1 MSKPKGILCDLCGR
15 PGLQTKL
22 VTRSYGKGA
31 SLLVIEGI
39 PLHSCPHCGETYL
52 TADTLHE
59 VERIRALRKAVSV
72 VRPVPVATF
81 A

>member
-1 MSKPKGILCDLCGR
+1 MVCGR
-15 PGLQTKL
+15 PGVVTKN
-22 VTRSYGKGA
+22 VTRSFGRA
-31 SLLVIEGI
+31 SSLLVIEGI
-39 PLHSCPHCGETYL
+39 PLHSCPHCGESYF